1 MDTTD
6 DHAHE
11 NRSILHN
18 SGPLKNINGNGNH
31 PNEPESPTNRK
42 KLILSIRE
50 SNNTTNDQML
60 LDDIKRLLLSASGND
75 EVGLEIET
83 ESSVVVMEWPPV
95 KINAT
100 PELESKLSALVGST
114 GKVTI
119 QSLMF

>member
-1 MDTTD
+1 MS
-6 DHAHE
+6 ANPE
-11 NRSILHN
+11 GNGAILHT
-18 SGPLKNINGNGNH
+18 SPPMKNTNGDGNH
-31 PNEPESPTNRK
+31 SNGSDSPTNRK

-50 SNNTTNDQML
+50 SNDTTNDQML

-100 PELESKLSALVGST
+100 PELESKLSALVGPT

>member
-1 MDTTD
+1 MVYNNERLTRDM
-6 DHAHE
+6 H
-11 NRSILHN
+11 S
-18 SGPLKNINGNGNH
+18 PMKNINGNRIY
-31 PNEPESPTNRK
+31 PNESESPTNRK
-42 KLILSIRE
+42 KLVLSIRE
-50 SNNTTNDQML
+50 SNNTTRDQML

>member
-1 MDTTD
+1 M
-6 DHAHE
+6 
-11 NRSILHN
+11 
-18 SGPLKNINGNGNH
+18 KNIDGNGIY

-42 KLILSIRE
+42 KLVLSIRE
-50 SNNTTNDQML
+50 SNNTASDQML